1 MATMNELLSKMK
13 NITVQKKAIEL
24 YKPPKSRGNVC
35 SYTNNLII
43 WIFFLTIYFTESNKI
58 SKYKDGYSYEP
69 KTSEKCS
76 ISYKRSGGRKFYKN
90 KIKCYKVK
98 GRHGKQRLVFKQ

>member
-35 SYTNNLII
+35 
-43 WIFFLTIYFTESNKI
+43 
-58 SKYKDGYSYEP
+58 KYKDGYSYEP

-76 ISYKRSGGRKFYKN
+76 KSYKRLGGRKFYKN
-90 KIKCYKVK
+90 KTKFYKVK
-98 GRHGKQRLVFKQ
+98 GRLEKQRLVLK

>member
-1 MATMNELLSKMK
+1 MTVPKTKYLLTFRINCNIKRKQIIMATMNELLSKMK

-35 SYTNNLII
+35 
-43 WIFFLTIYFTESNKI
+43 
-58 SKYKDGYSYEP
+58 KYKDGYSYEP

-76 ISYKRSGGRKFYKN
+76 TSYKRLGGRKCYKN
-90 KIKCYKVK
+90 KTKCYKVK
-98 GRHGKQRLVFKQ
+98 GRLGKQRLLLK